1 MKAKELFL
9 SAMGKLVVAVSA
21 CWMVAV
27 STYGAEPPEITVPY
41 ALLMDARY
49 GEVLYEK
56 NAHELTYPASTTKIM
71 TALLIVEA
79 IERGEMSLD
88 QMVTASE
95 EAKEG
100 LSVYGSTQGID
111 TGEIMSVR
119 DLLHCLLLASANEA
133 GNILAMELVGSLDT
147 FVARMNFK
155 AADLG
160 CTQTNFMNTHGLH
173 DDNHYTTAYDLF
185 LIFRA
190 AMTHPIFAE
199 ITGTPV
205 YTTAATNH
213 KEERQFYNT
222 NGLLSEWYYKGY
234 AYDYCIGG
242 KTGSTPEAGRCLV
255 SGAEYGNEYVIA
267 VVLGAE
273 PLILEDGSTL
283 LPQMAESRD
292 LLKHGI
298 EDFERRII
306 TTGAEPVGQVVV
318 TMSEETDV
326 VMVRALGEIAKTLP
340 VDMNLKD
347 VKTEVT
353 LFVETAEAPIA
364 AGTKMGEMTLSY
376 EGEVYGV
383 LDVVTVYDVSLSEW
397 LYKKRAVEEF
407 VGKYGPTMV
416 CVALVGGVGAAGVV
430 YTLEQRKRRHS
441 WRSNQRSTYRRRR
454 R

>member
-1 MKAKELFL
+1 MKAKELFFSTMRNL
-9 SAMGKLVVAVSA
+9 WGAVSA
-21 CWMVAV
+21 CLLLCLTVSAV
-27 STYGAEPPEITVPY
+27 EPPEITVPY
-41 ALLMDARY
+41 ALLVDARY

-56 NAHELTYPASTTKIM
+56 NAHELTYPASTTKVM
-71 TALLIVEA
+71 TALLIIEA

-95 EAKEG
+95 LAEEG
-100 LSVYGSTQGID
+100 LSIYGSSQGID

-119 DLLHCLLLASANEA
+119 DLLYCLLLASANEA
-133 GNILAMELVGSLDT
+133 GNILAIELVGSLDT

-160 CTQTNFMNTHGLH
+160 CSQTNFMNTHGLH
-173 DDNHYTTAYDLF
+173 DDNHYTTAYDLY
-185 LIFRA
+185 LIFKE
-190 AMTHPIFAE
+190 AMKHSIFAE
-199 ITGTPV
+199 ITGSAV

-213 KEERQFYNT
+213 EEERLFYNT

-234 AYDYCIGG
+234 AYEHCIGG

-255 SGAEYGNEYVIA
+255 SAAEYGNEYVIA
-267 VVLGAE
+267 VVLGAT
-273 PLILEDGSTL
+273 PVILDDGSTL
-283 LPQMAESRD
+283 LPQMAESHD

-298 EDFERRII
+298 DDFERRVI
-306 TTGAEPVGQVVV
+306 TPGAEPVGQVVV

-326 VMVRALGEIAKTLP
+326 VMVRALGEVAKTLP

-364 AGTKMGEMTLSY
+364 AGTKMGEMVLSY
-376 EGEVYGV
+376 EGEIYGV

-397 LYKKRAVEEF
+397 LYKKRAVEDF

-416 CVALVGGVGAAGVV
+416 CVALAGGIGAAGVV
-430 YTLEQRKRRHS
+430 YTMEQRKRRHS
-441 WRSNQRSTYRRRR
+441 WRSNQKTYRRRR